1 MAVEEQIQW
10 VLPYVQEGL
19 ADIQKENIME
29 DLESGEFECI
39 TVGEFL
45 MDLKKE
51 FEGGNGKTMKVA
63 ELKKVKESGTK
74 NKHRRGKQSK
84 AAIALSLAKEIKD
97 SIADASSA
105 CTNRES

>member
-1 MAVEEQIQW
+1 
-10 VLPYVQEGL
+10 
-19 ADIQKENIME
+19 ME

-51 FEGGNGKTMKVA
+51 FEGGNGKTMKMA

-74 NKHRRGKQSK
+74 NKHRRGK
-84 AAIALSLAKEIKD
+84 
-97 SIADASSA
+97 
-105 CTNRES
+105 

>member
-1 MAVEEQIQW
+1 
-10 VLPYVQEGL
+10 
-19 ADIQKENIME
+19 ME
-29 DLESGEFECI
+29 DLESGEFEYI

-74 NKHRRGKQSK
+74 NKYRRGK
-84 AAIALSLAKEIKD
+84 
-97 SIADASSA
+97 
-105 CTNRES
+105 